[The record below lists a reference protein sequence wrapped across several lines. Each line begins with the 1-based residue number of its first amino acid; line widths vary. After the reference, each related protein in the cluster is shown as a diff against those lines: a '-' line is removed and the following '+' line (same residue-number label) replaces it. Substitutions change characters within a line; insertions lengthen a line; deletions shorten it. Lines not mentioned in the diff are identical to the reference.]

1 MDTRAR
7 VFGAAPLV
15 IVERLSVGG
24 EETFS
29 PKVAIM
35 AVAGEAE
42 AEPAPAIFRRKLRHN
57 EKLKY
62 HRP

>member
-15 IVERLSVGG
+15 IVERLCVGG

-29 PKVAIM
+29 PKLAIM

-42 AEPAPAIFRRKLRHN
+42 AEPAPAVFGRKFRHN
-57 EKLKY
+57 EKPKI
-62 HRP
+62 P